1 MCLKNFI
8 TDLKIP
14 RSYPKV
20 DDANLKCTLL
30 TVKQYPALKMR
41 VRYGISI
48 FLLLRPSCN
57 TLSGYAPNFL
67 EENIDPK
74 MEINLAQN

>member
-1 MCLKNFI
+1 
-8 TDLKIP
+8 
-14 RSYPKV
+14 
-20 DDANLKCTLL
+20 
-30 TVKQYPALKMR
+30 MR

-48 FLLLRPSCN
+48 FLLLTPSFN